1 MDRTVK
7 NEKWTD
13 PKLLEDYLKSKK
25 EPGIYII
32 GSSKKKGID
41 PTPSNVDDPY
51 LLGNFPNNFTPIYV
65 GISESIKTGIK
76 GRLSK
81 HARQKGN
88 KHIVQLIDLQVDLY
102 FICIYGDELV
112 TCYEPLFTALK
123 GVGQFEGN
131 FRLEHERNH
140 RKRHEKIHER
150 LTGQKFDPPPYWD
163 CASDGM

>member
-7 NEKWTD
+7 NEEWTN
-13 PKLLEDYLKSKK
+13 PQLLKDYLNSKR

-32 GSSKKKGID
+32 GSAKQKGIY

-51 LLGNFPNNFTPIYV
+51 LLRNFPNDFKPIYV
-65 GISESIKTGIK
+65 GISESSKTGIK

-81 HARQKGN
+81 HARKNGN
-88 KHIVQLIDLQVDLY
+88 KKIAQLIEHKVDLY
-102 FICIYGDELV
+102 FICIYGDESV

-123 GVGQFEGN
+123 GVSQFEGN
-131 FRLEHERNH
+131 VRIEHERNH
-140 RKRHEKIHER
+140 RKRYEKIHEQ

-163 CASDGM
+163 CESDGM